1 MFEAEISQPWKNK
14 VDEIALEKLQ
24 SLVRMIALRRPGTV
38 IMLPDRHEIL
48 HHVQL
53 TTEES
58 IVYDNARKGTIEI
71 IESALLSENP
81 TGSAYISAFQRIN
94 DLRYICN
101 HGVFPTRNRRNK
113 NNRKR
118 STTQKPDSFQEEL
131 DKLLTVSTP
140 ACLDCGTDIDEV
152 SEHSNQLLAVSAE
165 VYCGNDFDE
174 VGENRDR
181 LLAVPS
187 ELCQDCFNRRKACS
201 YMSPRSSDSF
211 DMDDTNSASPRE
223 PYLSSKIRALISHV
237 QKVSQ
242 EEKWYRKFSS
252 RDLLI

>member
-14 VDEIALEKLQ
+14 VDEVALEKLQ
-24 SLVRMIALRRPGTV
+24 SLVKMIALRRPRTV
-38 IMLPDRHEIL
+38 ISLPDRHEIL

-58 IVYDNARKGTIEI
+58 ITYDKARMGTIEI
-71 IESALLSENP
+71 IESALLSEKS

-101 HGVFPTRNRRNK
+101 HGVLPTRSRRNQ
-113 NNRKR
+113 NNGNKS
-118 STTQKPDSFQEEL
+118 STQTPGSFQEEL
-131 DKLLTVSTP
+131 DRLLTASTP
-140 ACLDCGTDIDEV
+140 ACVDCGTDIDEV
-152 SEHSNQLLAVSAE
+152 SEHSNQLLAVPTQ
-165 VYCGNDFDE
+165 VYCGTDVDE
-174 VGENRDR
+174 VGEHHDQ

-187 ELCQDCFNRRKACS
+187 QVCQDCLSRRKACS
-201 YMSPRSSDSF
+201 YLSPRFSESL
-211 DMDDTNSASPRE
+211 DMDDTSIASPGE
-223 PYLSSKIRALISHV
+223 IYLSSKISALISHL

-242 EEKWYRKFSS
+242 DEKWYRKFSS